1 MSQRCETSKAGWIL
15 RPAADSDCL
24 LHPDPVSV
32 PGMAGLVK
40 NRALR
45 VVLMGLGL
53 VFVGIGFVGV
63 FLPLIPTTG
72 PVLLAAFL
80 FSISSVRF
88 DRWLTNHRIFG
99 PIVQD
104 WRAGRGFTMRLK
116 MTAVVAI
123 AVTFTIT
130 VGFAIDSTVVRVLLI
145 GLAVGLVVYILQLPT
160 KHPESSPVTSDH

>member
-1 MSQRCETSKAGWIL
+1 
-15 RPAADSDCL
+15 
-24 LHPDPVSV
+24 
-32 PGMAGLVK
+32 
-40 NRALR
+40 
-45 VVLMGLGL
+45 MGLGL
-53 VFVGIGFVGV
+53 LFVAIGFVGA
-63 FLPLIPTTG
+63 FIPLVPTTG

-116 MTAVVAI
+116 LTAVVAI

-130 VGFAIDSTVVRVLLI
+130 VGFAIDNTVVRVLLVALAI
-145 GLAVGLVVYILQLPT
+145 GLVIYILQLPT
-160 KHPESSPVTSDH
+160 KHPESVTSTSDQ